1 MKHLQIFENY
11 DEKSPEM
18 ASIRIEVKLNGEV
31 IPHTTIDTVYKEDK
45 SDIQGICDFIK
56 TLVPNADRILVTKS
70 VYNEI
75 SGTYMEMDSCS
86 HFAE

>member
-11 DEKSPEM
+11 NEEKPQM
-18 ASIRIEVKLNGEV
+18 ASIRIEVKLDGEV
-31 IPHTTIDTVYKEDK
+31 IPHQTIDTVYKKDN

-56 TLVPNADRILVTKS
+56 TLVPDADRILVTKS
-70 VYNEI
+70 VYNGV

-86 HFAE
+86 HFGK